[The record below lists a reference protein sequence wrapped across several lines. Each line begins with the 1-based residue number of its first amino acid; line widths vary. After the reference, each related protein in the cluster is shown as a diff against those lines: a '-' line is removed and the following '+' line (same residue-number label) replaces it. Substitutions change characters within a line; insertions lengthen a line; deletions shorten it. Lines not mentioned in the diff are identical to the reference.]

1 MQFIQRILTL
11 RNLLLLA
18 ALVFVGGIMLSIF
31 YETLLP
37 LLRAEQWAALVSNLI
52 GIPIIL
58 CATGVLFWGGWRFLQ
73 ETARLQTKP
82 EWLRMQ
88 QLRQTRSSSAER
100 RALQSTILRM
110 MLAAWKPGALW
121 LLSGTLLFILGD
133 VITRLF

>member
-1 MQFIQRILTL
+1 MRRFFTLNTLLILI
-11 RNLLLLA
+11 A
-18 ALVFVGGIMLSIF
+18 IGLVSSVILSVF
-31 YETLLP
+31 FETLLP
-37 LLRAEQWAALVSNLI
+37 LLRTEQWAAFVSNLI

-100 RALQSTILRM
+100 RALQGTILRM
-110 MLAAWKPGALW
+110 MLAAWKPGVLW